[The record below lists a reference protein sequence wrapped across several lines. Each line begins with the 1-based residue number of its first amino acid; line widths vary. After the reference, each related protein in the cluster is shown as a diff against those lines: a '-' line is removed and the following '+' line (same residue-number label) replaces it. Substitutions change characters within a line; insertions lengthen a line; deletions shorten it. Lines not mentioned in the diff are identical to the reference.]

1 MNDLNSPAPPPR
13 AANRPITPAPVA
25 GDSTAHGQTPRQSDG
40 QAPPPQQEANPN
52 PAVTLAASLA
62 GMSAGTLVEAMV
74 VGADPDGAP
83 VIQAAGGT
91 FLAVMKGAIPAHTAL
106 TLQIQ
111 STDTEIRA
119 LITRQNGEVRQPPT
133 EVRLLLTNIGGASA
147 GPGQTAA
154 TYGPPK
160 GSPAGTPPHNAPS
173 TGQPLVPGLRLSARV
188 IATPSTLAARASGG
202 GGALD
207 PRRFPSAA
215 STLRPGLPLLVR
227 ILAVGPQGTRAAPG
241 AEASAPG
248 GAAQGGIHSAAAGPS
263 QVQGSTP
270 PPTGAQTPQ
279 AQTGSPDQPAAK
291 GAQPAPRIVARQ
303 AGAPDPARARGAE
316 APAAPPSASAVPSA
330 ASATAPQMGAP
341 QVGEPVPAQPVTI
354 AGVISGRSPEGQ
366 TLVRTAA
373 GTIQLEAT
381 LAADD
386 GTEVTLEALQP
397 AAPFQGTANAAP
409 SSPQAALV
417 DFAAGWSALRELV
430 QIVQASDPGVARQF
444 VNQRIPSLNARS
456 ASNVLFFISALRGGD
471 VQGWL
476 GGDMSR
482 AAERAGQRRLIDR
495 LTDDFA
501 QLRTLID
508 ADGDDEWRALPF
520 PFFDGEQIEP
530 IMMFVRGR
538 RAKKEEEED
547 DVRFVVDLELSAL
560 GAMQLDGLVQ
570 SESFDLIVRSKQ
582 RLGTQMTQ
590 DIRTLF
596 ESGLETTGLKGKIV
610 FQTMAIFPVSPFGDF
625 VGPENTA
632 GEIVA

>member
-1 MNDLNSPAPPPR
+1 MNDLNSPAPPPG
-13 AANRPITPAPVA
+13 AANRPITPAPVT
-25 GDSTAHGQTPRQSDG
+25 GDSTAHEQTPRQSDG
-40 QAPPPQQEANPN
+40 QAPPQQQQEANPN

-62 GMSAGTLVEAMV
+62 GMSAGTRVEAMV
-74 VGADPDGAP
+74 VGADPDGVP
-83 VIQAAGGT
+83 IIQAAGGT
-91 FLAVMKGAIPAHTAL
+91 FLAVMKGAIPAPTAL

-111 STDTEIRA
+111 STGTEIRA
-119 LITRQNGEVRQPPT
+119 LITRQDGEVRQPPT
-133 EVRLLLTNIGGASA
+133 EIRLLLTNIGGATV
-147 GPGQTAA
+147 GPGQPAA

-160 GSPAGTPPHNAPS
+160 EPPAGTPNERPS
-173 TGQPLVPGLRLSARV
+173 TGQPLVPGLRLTARV
-188 IATPSTLAARASGG
+188 IATPPTLGARASGG

-207 PRRFPSAA
+207 HQRFPSAA
-215 STLRPGLPLLVR
+215 SALRPGLPLLVR
-227 ILAVGPQGTRAAPG
+227 ILAVGPQGTRAAKG

-248 GAAQGGIHSAAAGPS
+248 GAAQGGTHSAAAGPT
-263 QVQGSTP
+263 QAQGSTP
-270 PPTGAQTPQ
+270 AATSAQTPQ
-279 AQTGSPDQPAAK
+279 AQAGSPDQPAPK
-291 GAQPAPRIVARQ
+291 GAQPAQQIVARQ
-303 AGAPDPARARGAE
+303 AGTPHPARARGAE
-316 APAAPPSASAVPSA
+316 APA
-330 ASATAPQMGAP
+330 
-341 QVGEPVPAQPVTI
+341 QPFTI

-386 GTEVTLEALQP
+386 GTEVTVEALQP
-397 AAPFQGTANAAP
+397 AAPFQGAANAAP
-409 SSPQAALV
+409 SSPQTALV

-482 AAERAGQRRLIDR
+482 AAERAGQRGLIDR

-501 QLRTLID
+501 QLRTLIN

-530 IMMFVRGR
+530 IMLFVRGR

-582 RLGTQMTQ
+582 HLGTQMTQ

-610 FQTMAIFPVSPFGDF
+610 FQNMEIFPDSPFGDF